1 MNTNEISGKRQ
12 LEFLADFD
20 YIREAGTAGEEKA
33 AERIQK
39 TLDSFGVESHL
50 EEFSFDTFQIKKA
63 KLKVTEPYTKEYTV
77 TGYGRCGNT
86 AEDGLEASFAYAENG
101 DDISLAHVS
110 GKIVMVNDPVRK
122 DMYRKLVKA
131 GAVGFISIA
140 GSPLDE
146 GVDLVPCAYA
156 LPKNLPGEE
165 KKAAGKEAQNYD
177 AEHNRAAV
185 HLAFDGGEAPDG
197 MPADYQAYVRQMQES
212 FAELDAIL
220 DDIDGMTEGELCD
233 RYLVKSVFYSLY
245 FGADRVRLET
255 DDYKKFADCFVDY
268 EERTQN
274 AEQED
279 GTVTLEKY
287 TVAVAIGDKTKIFQK
302 LASDY
307 GVTATYEQ
315 QSNAVNVWYVAKY
328 DTAAP
333 TEGDEFSDWSG
344 WNGAGDI
351 PVYDLPANGNG
362 SDIVQLALSRLGHPY
377 SQALRG
383 TGNYVDCS
391 YLTLWCY
398 RQIGISLPGTAAE
411 QGRYMVEHN
420 LTVAKE
426 SLQPGDLVF
435 WSHKPNGRYMN
446 ITHVG
451 IYAGDGM
458 VVDASYSKGKVVY
471 RPLFDNDKQVLYG
484 RPQ

>member
-1 MNTNEISGKRQ
+1 MEPATAALIAR
-12 LEFLADFD
+12 AA
-20 YIREAGTAGEEKA
+20 IAAGTNKKVWTGIASVLA
-33 AERIQK
+33 ALCLPVI
-39 TLDSFGVESHL
+39 
-50 EEFSFDTFQIKKA
+50 
-63 KLKVTEPYTKEYTV
+63 
-77 TGYGRCGNT
+77 
-86 AEDGLEASFAYAENG
+86 
-101 DDISLAHVS
+101 LA
-110 GKIVMVNDPVRK
+110 VMC
-122 DMYRKLVKA
+122 Y
-131 GAVGFISIA
+131 ISIA
-140 GSPLDE
+140 SG
-146 GVDLVPCAYA
+146 GT
-156 LPKNLPGEE
+156 
-165 KKAAGKEAQNYD
+165 
-177 AEHNRAAV
+177 EHNRAAV
-185 HLAFDGGEAPDG
+185 HLAFDGGE
-197 MPADYQAYVRQMQES
+197 V
-212 FAELDAIL
+212 
-220 DDIDGMTEGELCD
+220 CD

-274 AEQED
+274 IEQED
-279 GTVTLEKY
+279 GTVTLGKY

-333 TEGDEFSDWSG
+333 TEGDEFSDWGG

-458 VVDASYSKGKVVY
+458 VVDASYSKGNVVY

>member
-1 MNTNEISGKRQ
+1 M
-12 LEFLADFD
+12 
-20 YIREAGTAGEEKA
+20 
-33 AERIQK
+33 
-39 TLDSFGVESHL
+39 
-50 EEFSFDTFQIKKA
+50 
-63 KLKVTEPYTKEYTV
+63 
-77 TGYGRCGNT
+77 
-86 AEDGLEASFAYAENG
+86 
-101 DDISLAHVS
+101 
-110 GKIVMVNDPVRK
+110 
-122 DMYRKLVKA
+122 
-131 GAVGFISIA
+131 
-140 GSPLDE
+140 
-146 GVDLVPCAYA
+146 
-156 LPKNLPGEE
+156 
-165 KKAAGKEAQNYD
+165 
-177 AEHNRAAV
+177 
-185 HLAFDGGEAPDG
+185 
-197 MPADYQAYVRQMQES
+197 
-212 FAELDAIL
+212 
-220 DDIDGMTEGELCD
+220 
-233 RYLVKSVFYSLY
+233 
-245 FGADRVRLET
+245 
-255 DDYKKFADCFVDY
+255 
-268 EERTQN
+268 
-274 AEQED
+274 
-279 GTVTLEKY
+279 
-287 TVAVAIGDKTKIFQK
+287 AVAIGDKTKIFQK

-307 GVTATYEQ
+307 GITATYEQ

-420 LTVAKE
+420 LKVAKE

>member
-1 MNTNEISGKRQ
+1 MEPATAALIAR
-12 LEFLADFD
+12 AA
-20 YIREAGTAGEEKA
+20 IAAGTNKKVWTGIASVLA
-33 AERIQK
+33 ALCLPVI
-39 TLDSFGVESHL
+39 
-50 EEFSFDTFQIKKA
+50 
-63 KLKVTEPYTKEYTV
+63 
-77 TGYGRCGNT
+77 
-86 AEDGLEASFAYAENG
+86 
-101 DDISLAHVS
+101 LA
-110 GKIVMVNDPVRK
+110 VMC
-122 DMYRKLVKA
+122 Y
-131 GAVGFISIA
+131 ISIA
-140 GSPLDE
+140 SG
-146 GVDLVPCAYA
+146 GT
-156 LPKNLPGEE
+156 
-165 KKAAGKEAQNYD
+165 
-177 AEHNRAAV
+177 EHNRAAV
-185 HLAFDGGEAPDG
+185 HLAFDGGE
-197 MPADYQAYVRQMQES
+197 V
-212 FAELDAIL
+212 
-220 DDIDGMTEGELCD
+220 CD

-274 AEQED
+274 IEQED

-333 TEGDEFSDWSG
+333 TEGDEFSDWGG
-344 WNGAGDI
+344 WNVAGDI

>member
-1 MNTNEISGKRQ
+1 MEPATAALIAR
-12 LEFLADFD
+12 AA
-20 YIREAGTAGEEKA
+20 IAAGTSKKVWTGIASVLA
-33 AERIQK
+33 ALCLPVI
-39 TLDSFGVESHL
+39 
-50 EEFSFDTFQIKKA
+50 
-63 KLKVTEPYTKEYTV
+63 
-77 TGYGRCGNT
+77 
-86 AEDGLEASFAYAENG
+86 
-101 DDISLAHVS
+101 LA
-110 GKIVMVNDPVRK
+110 VMC
-122 DMYRKLVKA
+122 Y
-131 GAVGFISIA
+131 ISIA
-140 GSPLDE
+140 SG
-146 GVDLVPCAYA
+146 GT
-156 LPKNLPGEE
+156 
-165 KKAAGKEAQNYD
+165 
-177 AEHNRAAV
+177 EHNRAAV
-185 HLAFDGGEAPDG
+185 HLAFDGWEAPDG

-287 TVAVAIGDKTKIFQK
+287 TVAVAIGGKTKIFQK

-362 SDIVQLALSRLGHPY
+362 SDVVQLALSRLGHPY

-391 YLTLWCY
+391 YLMLWCY
-398 RQIGISLPGTAAE
+398 RQIGISL
-411 QGRYMVEHN
+411 
-420 LTVAKE
+420 
-426 SLQPGDLVF
+426 PGDLVF

-451 IYAGDGM
+451 IYAGGGM

>member
-1 MNTNEISGKRQ
+1 MEPATAALIAR
-12 LEFLADFD
+12 AA
-20 YIREAGTAGEEKA
+20 IAAGTNKKVWTGIASVLA
-33 AERIQK
+33 ALCLPVI
-39 TLDSFGVESHL
+39 
-50 EEFSFDTFQIKKA
+50 
-63 KLKVTEPYTKEYTV
+63 
-77 TGYGRCGNT
+77 
-86 AEDGLEASFAYAENG
+86 
-101 DDISLAHVS
+101 LA
-110 GKIVMVNDPVRK
+110 VMC
-122 DMYRKLVKA
+122 Y
-131 GAVGFISIA
+131 ISIA
-140 GSPLDE
+140 SG
-146 GVDLVPCAYA
+146 GT
-156 LPKNLPGEE
+156 
-165 KKAAGKEAQNYD
+165 
-177 AEHNRAAV
+177 EHNRAAV
-185 HLAFDGGEAPDG
+185 HLAFDGGEMLDV

-274 AEQED
+274 VKQED

-435 WSHKPNGRYMN
+435 WSTNQ
-446 ITHVG
+446 TE
-451 IYAGDGM
+451 DT
-458 VVDASYSKGKVVY
+458 
-471 RPLFDNDKQVLYG
+471 
-484 RPQ
+484 

>member
-1 MNTNEISGKRQ
+1 MEPATAALIAR
-12 LEFLADFD
+12 AA
-20 YIREAGTAGEEKA
+20 IAAGTNKKVWTGIASVLA
-33 AERIQK
+33 ALCLPVI
-39 TLDSFGVESHL
+39 
-50 EEFSFDTFQIKKA
+50 
-63 KLKVTEPYTKEYTV
+63 
-77 TGYGRCGNT
+77 
-86 AEDGLEASFAYAENG
+86 
-101 DDISLAHVS
+101 LA
-110 GKIVMVNDPVRK
+110 VMCH
-122 DMYRKLVKA
+122 
-131 GAVGFISIA
+131 ISIA
-140 GSPLDE
+140 SG
-146 GVDLVPCAYA
+146 GT
-156 LPKNLPGEE
+156 
-165 KKAAGKEAQNYD
+165 
-177 AEHNRAAV
+177 EHNRAAV
-185 HLAFDGGEAPDG
+185 HLAFDGGE
-197 MPADYQAYVRQMQES
+197 V
-212 FAELDAIL
+212 
-220 DDIDGMTEGELCD
+220 CD

-274 AEQED
+274 TEQED

-315 QSNAVNVWYVAKY
+315 QSNAVNVWYGAKY

-333 TEGDEFSDWSG
+333 TEGDEFSDWGG
-344 WNGAGDI
+344 WNVAGDI

>member
-1 MNTNEISGKRQ
+1 MEPATAALIAR
-12 LEFLADFD
+12 AA
-20 YIREAGTAGEEKA
+20 IAAGTNKKVWTGIASVLA
-33 AERIQK
+33 ALCLPVI
-39 TLDSFGVESHL
+39 
-50 EEFSFDTFQIKKA
+50 
-63 KLKVTEPYTKEYTV
+63 
-77 TGYGRCGNT
+77 
-86 AEDGLEASFAYAENG
+86 
-101 DDISLAHVS
+101 LA
-110 GKIVMVNDPVRK
+110 VMC
-122 DMYRKLVKA
+122 Y
-131 GAVGFISIA
+131 ISIA
-140 GSPLDE
+140 SG
-146 GVDLVPCAYA
+146 GT
-156 LPKNLPGEE
+156 
-165 KKAAGKEAQNYD
+165 
-177 AEHNRAAV
+177 EHNRAAV
-185 HLAFDGGEAPDG
+185 HLAFDGGE
-197 MPADYQAYVRQMQES
+197 V
-212 FAELDAIL
+212 
-220 DDIDGMTEGELCD
+220 CD

-274 AEQED
+274 IEQED

-315 QSNAVNVWYVAKY
+315 QSNAVNVWYGAKY

-333 TEGDEFSDWSG
+333 TEGDEFSDWGG
-344 WNGAGDI
+344 WNVAGDI